1 MQETKNNKIIVIY
14 GATASGKSLLAEKIK
29 EKFKNIAI
37 INSDA
42 LQIYK
47 GLEILSASPKQQE
60 DYFLYNF
67 QEGHKY
73 YSAAK
78 WINDSISIINLSRKK
93 NIIPVIIG
101 GTAMYQNCLINGMR
115 EIKDTQES
123 IKKETNILVEKYG
136 IEYLYN
142 ELINIDKETINLLHK
157 NDKNR
162 IIRNYNIFK
171 SLNITPSQYN
181 NIPNKIFYSK
191 EDFVKIT
198 LLRDRTK
205 LYNFA
210 EKRFEKMIHG
220 GAIEEVEKQKNNGIK
235 LTDPIAKTIGFKE
248 LYHYLEGKL
257 NLNEA
262 INMAKQETRHYIKRQ
277 NTWINNNIDPE
288 LNEIKSDNETDI
300 IKQLEKIL

>member
-29 EKFKNIAI
+29 EKFINIVI

-47 GLEILSASPKQQE
+47 GLEILSASPKHQE

-67 QEGHKY
+67 QGGNKY

-78 WINDSISIINLSRKK
+78 WINDSISIINLCRKK

-115 EIKDTQES
+115 EIKDVQES
-123 IKKETNILVEKYG
+123 IKNETNILVKKYG

-142 ELINIDKETINLLHK
+142 ELLNIDKETVNLLHK
-157 NDKNR
+157 NDTNR

-171 SLNITPSQYN
+171 SMNITPSQYN

-191 EDFVKIT
+191 EDFIKIT
-198 LLRDRTK
+198 LLRDKEK

-210 EKRFEKMIHG
+210 EQRFEKMIHD

-248 LYHYLEGKL
+248 LYHYLEGRL
-257 NLNEA
+257 NLKEA

-288 LNEIKSDNETDI
+288 LNEIKSDNETVI

>member
-47 GLEILSASPKQQE
+47 GLELLSASPRQQE
-60 DYFLYNF
+60 NYFLYNF
-67 QEGHKY
+67 QEGNKY

-78 WINDSISIINLSRKK
+78 WLDDVKPIINMSRKK
-93 NIIPVIIG
+93 NIMPVIIG

-115 EIKDTQES
+115 EIKDVQES
-123 IKKETNILVEKYG
+123 IKIKTNILVEKYG
-136 IEYLYN
+136 IEHLYN
-142 ELINIDKETINLLHK
+142 ELLYIDKETANLLHK

-171 SLNITPSQYN
+171 SMNITPSQYN
-181 NIPNKIFYSK
+181 KIPNQIFYQK
-191 EDFVKIT
+191 KDFIKVT
-198 LLRDRTK
+198 LLRDREK

-210 EKRFEKMIHG
+210 EQRFEKMIHD

-257 NLNEA
+257 NLKEA

-277 NTWINNNIDPE
+277 NTWINNNLDPE
-288 LNEIKSDNETDI
+288 LNEIKSENESDI
-300 IKQLEKIL
+300 INQLEKIL